1 MLELLGI
8 QLLQGPE
15 REAWQRTA
23 QEAANA
29 IAGTGNQ
36 WLGDPADLEIR
47 GFLKMRDAWG
57 SPKTVEKTNLDV
69 WGVPPMTQETS
80 KWQCVKTLYPYQNSW

>member
-23 QEAANA
+23 QEAADA

-36 WLGDPADLEIR
+36 WLGDPAT
-47 GFLKMRDAWG
+47 RDDGDHPA
-57 SPKTVEKTNLDV
+57 
-69 WGVPPMTQETS
+69 
-80 KWQCVKTLYPYQNSW
+80 TLYWLVVWNIFIFPYIGNNHPEELKLPTSIR

>member
-36 WLGDPADLEIR
+36 WLGDPADLEI
-47 GFLKMRDAWG
+47 
-57 SPKTVEKTNLDV
+57 
-69 WGVPPMTQETS
+69 
-80 KWQCVKTLYPYQNSW
+80 SWFSENEGCLGIPQSRRKN